1 MREVVVVEQSR
12 APSDSAVDCALERS
26 VLKVLTEC
34 EDLEIL
40 DLGVVVRHRVAVIE
54 GWVPSVLQCRRAEK
68 LVRDEVRGLMDV
80 INKFKPAHTTGA
92 HAPGP
97 SDDPR
102 PATLAP
108 EGRSLYESR
117 ILAYLSENLSID
129 SGLVV
134 RYRGGGEVDLL
145 GEVPS
150 ELLKERAGT
159 ETRWLP
165 FVTSVENYLKV
176 TDWSG

>member
-26 VLKVLTEC
+26 VLKVLTEY

-117 ILAYLSENLSID
+117 SID

>member
-1 MREVVVVEQSR
+1 MVEQAR
-12 APSDSAVDCALERS
+12 EPSDSAVGCALERS
-26 VLKVLTEC
+26 VRKVLTEC
-34 EDLEIL
+34 EDLELL
-40 DLGVVVRHRVAVIE
+40 DLRVLVRHRIAYVD
-54 GWVPSVLQCRRAEK
+54 GWVPSASQAIRAEA
-68 LVRDEVRGLMDV
+68 LLWSEVGGLRDVRNGLRAGRPE
-80 INKFKPAHTTGA
+80 IGSEPHGR
-92 HAPGP
+92 

-102 PATLAP
+102 RATPTP
-108 EGRSLYESR
+108 EGRDLCESR
-117 ILAYLSENLSID
+117 ILAYLSENLCID

-134 RYRGGGEVDLL
+134 RCRSGGEVDLM

-150 ELLKERAGT
+150 ELVRERAER